1 MVYEEIEQYLEGQK
15 VTPEVVTAVVPD
27 SNLPIVFIKNG
38 KKGLKLNGKEIVA
51 ATFEEIL
58 PFQAT
63 LAIAKKKGKF
73 GLIDATGKTILNFDY
88 SSVRYLSGLGYLIE
102 QNGLL
107 GIFELNQGFTIPISY
122 EGIKPFEKTYLLV
135 SNAGKDG
142 LLTLTGKQ
150 VLDTKYQRI
159 SRFDTETLLL
169 VQEDKIA
176 YFLEKENRFIERL
189 P

>member
-1 MVYEEIEQYLEGQK
+1 MLSDPNFPVI
-15 VTPEVVTAVVPD
+15 
-27 SNLPIVFIKNG
+27 FIKNG

-58 PFQAT
+58 PFQAAV
-63 LAIAKKKGKF
+63 AIAKKKGKY

-88 SSVRYLSGLGYLIE
+88 ASIRLLQGLGFLIE

-107 GIFELNQGFTIPISY
+107 GIYEINQGFTIPIAF
-122 EGIKPFEKTYLLV
+122 EAIKPFEKTYLLV

-150 VLDTKYQRI
+150 VLETNYQRI
-159 SRFDTETLLL
+159 ARFDAETLLL
-169 VQEDKIA
+169 VQEEKMT
-176 YFLEKENRFIERL
+176 YFLEKENRLIERL